1 MSEKRS
7 GASSVTLN
15 QNTLWIT
22 GGENDYVDLNSTEFL
37 SFGQQQNSKKGPDL
51 PFTIERHGMVI
62 YKENSIF
69 IIGGYQD
76 GALSGKSWIVDLSR
90 GGLKLKEGPTLN
102 IARSSHA
109 TGKMIINGKTL
120 LVVAGGRNTK
130 ILDSVEILDPT
141 SGKGWIEGKHSE

>member
-7 GASSVTLN
+7 GASSVALN

-62 YKENSIF
+62 YNKNSIF
-69 IIGGYQD
+69 MIGGYQD
-76 GALSGKSWIVDLSR
+76 GALSGKSWIVDLSQFDQR
-90 GGLKLKEGPTLN
+90 GSYSKLPR
-102 IARSSHA
+102 RS
-109 TGKMIINGKTL
+109 
-120 LVVAGGRNTK
+120 
-130 ILDSVEILDPT
+130 
-141 SGKGWIEGKHSE
+141 

>member
-7 GASSVTLN
+7 GASSVALN

-37 SFGQQQNSKKGPDL
+37 SFGQKQISKKGPDL

-62 YKENSIF
+62 YNKNSIF

-76 GALSGKSWIVDLSR
+76 GALSGKSWIVDLSQFDQR
-90 GGLKLKEGPTLN
+90 GSYSKLPR
-102 IARSSHA
+102 RS
-109 TGKMIINGKTL
+109 
-120 LVVAGGRNTK
+120 
-130 ILDSVEILDPT
+130 
-141 SGKGWIEGKHSE
+141 